1 MDTIFEIYDLIPKQ
15 ENDFQTKEVIDQVCK
30 VHEKNNINTFF
41 ELPLKG

>member
-1 MDTIFEIYDLIPKQ
+1 MILKIHKLIPKQ

-30 VHEKNNINTFF
+30 VHDKNNINTFF